1 MALLIHRH
9 LEYGDVMPLSPCGV
23 DFFPPQFDPLR
34 SVPRFRA
41 KMTTPIT
48 SPQSAAT
55 AMTAGRASDAAAGA
69 SGNAGGEMNRPG
81 GESEAG
87 SAKQNR
93 PDSPRDPQRVTTRT
107 LAKMRGTGTPITML
121 TAYDFPTAAILDAAG
136 IDILLV
142 GDSLAMVVQG
152 HDTTLPVTLGQMIYH
167 AEMVGRAAK
176 RAMVVVDLPFPEGQR
191 LIDRSIA
198 SAAKILKKTRCHA
211 VKLEGG
217 AEQAERIE
225 ALTAAGI
232 PVMAHVGLR
241 PQNIHVDGG
250 YVVQRDEE
258 RLLLDALAAEK
269 AGAFAVLIECVPSAI
284 AGKITEAVQVPTIG
298 IGAGSATSGQV
309 LVVNDLIGM
318 TSGYLP
324 RFVTQLADVKQTIT
338 AAAIAYREAV
348 QGGSFPAAAHEFK

>member
-1 MALLIHRH
+1 
-9 LEYGDVMPLSPCGV
+9 
-23 DFFPPQFDPLR
+23 
-34 SVPRFRA
+34 
-41 KMTTPIT
+41 MTTPMT
-48 SPQSAAT
+48 SPKSTAT
-55 AMTAGRASDAAAGA
+55 TMSEGRASDASAVS
-69 SGNAGGEMNRPG
+69 SGNASGKLSVSSGED
-81 GESEAG
+81 ESV
-87 SAKQNR
+87 SPKQKTS
-93 PDSPRDPQRVTTRT
+93 DSPRDPQRVTTRT
-107 LAKMRGTGTPITML
+107 LAKMRGTGTRITML
-121 TAYDFPTAAILDAAG
+121 TAYDFQTAAILDAAG

-284 AGKITEAVQVPTIG
+284 ASKITEAVRVPTIG
-298 IGAGSATSGQV
+298 IGAGPATSGQV
-309 LVVNDLIGM
+309 LVVNDLIGL

-324 RFVTQLADVKQTIT
+324 RFVTQLADVKQAIT

-348 QGGSFPAAAHEFK
+348 QDGSFPATAHEFQ